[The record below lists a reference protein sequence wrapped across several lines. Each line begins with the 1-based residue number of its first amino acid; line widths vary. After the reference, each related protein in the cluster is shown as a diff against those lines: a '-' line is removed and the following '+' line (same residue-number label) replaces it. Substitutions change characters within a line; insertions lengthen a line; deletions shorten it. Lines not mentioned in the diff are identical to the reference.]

1 MFILV
6 GVIVPYVS
14 SILVKTAGVNYRQAF
29 ASSNQYI
36 LDSLRGLKEILLFNQ
51 GQERLAALNEQS
63 NQLNKSVRKIKD
75 HEGFVTGLTGLS
87 LLQRC

>member
-1 MFILV
+1 MIAIILYFIHPAYGFVAAAYFILV

-51 GQERLAALNEQS
+51 GTRAFSCL
-63 NQLNKSVRKIKD
+63 K
-75 HEGFVTGLTGLS
+75 
-87 LLQRC
+87 